1 MIMVEHYEMRFS
13 GTGGQ
18 GLLMAGILIAEA
30 AIRDGKNAIQTQSY
44 GPESR
49 GGASKSEVIISE
61 DEILYPKATVINF
74 CLAVS
79 QEAYAK
85 YHKDLKPGGML
96 VVDPF
101 YVLKTDP
108 GEKFIA
114 LPFAQSA
121 KEKLGRELV
130 ANVIACGAIAELTK
144 IVTIASLEKSLYGR
158 VPKGTEEKNKQ
169 ALALGV
175 DLVKAWKTQS
185 G

>member
-1 MIMVEHYEMRFS
+1 MAERYEMRFS

-49 GGASKSEVIISE
+49 GGASKSEVVLSE
-61 DEILYPKATVINF
+61 DEILYPKATAIDF

-79 QEAYAK
+79 QEAYDK

-96 VVDPF
+96 VIDPF
-101 YVLKTDP
+101 YVLKTEP

-121 KEKLGRELV
+121 RQKLGREVV
-130 ANVIACGAIAELTK
+130 ANVIACGAIAELTGK
-144 IVTIASLEKSLYGR
+144 VTLSSLEKSLYGR
-158 VPKGTEEKNKQ
+158 VPKGTEDKNKQ

-175 DLVKAWKTQS
+175 DMARTWKVS
-185 G
+185 GG

>member
-1 MIMVEHYEMRFS
+1 MAERYEMRFS

-30 AIRDGKNAIQTQSY
+30 AIRDGVNAIQTQSY

-49 GGASKSEVIISE
+49 GGASKSEVVLSRE
-61 DEILYPKATVINF
+61 DILYPKATKIDF

-79 QEAYAK
+79 QEAYDK
-85 YHKDLKPGGML
+85 YHKDLAPGGML
-96 VVDPF
+96 IIDPF
-101 YVLKTDP
+101 YVLKTEP

-114 LPFAQSA
+114 LTFAQTA
-121 KEKLGRELV
+121 REKLGREVV
-130 ANVIACGAIAELTK
+130 ANVIACGAIAELTGK
-144 IVTIASLEKSLYGR
+144 VTLASLEKSLYGR

-175 DLVKAWKTQS
+175 ELAKAWRATH